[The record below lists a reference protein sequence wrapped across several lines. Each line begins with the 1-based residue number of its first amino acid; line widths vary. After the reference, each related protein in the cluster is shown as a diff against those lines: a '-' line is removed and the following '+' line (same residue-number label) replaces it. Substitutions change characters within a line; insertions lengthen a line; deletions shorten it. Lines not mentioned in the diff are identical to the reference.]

1 MKNPGSPEA
10 VIAGTSQSLP
20 FQSTVMGGSEEW
32 LRGKGLSHFRARTFC
47 LLQKQRAS
55 PDPEFPKVIVL
66 DCDHHEALVSGGSL
80 LQDI

>member
-1 MKNPGSPEA
+1 M
-10 VIAGTSQSLP
+10 IAGTSQYLP
-20 FQSTVMGGSEEW
+20 FQSTVMGGSEKW
-32 LRGKGLSHFRARTFC
+32 LQGKGLNDFRAWTFC

-66 DCDHHEALVSGGSL
+66 DRDNHEALVSGGSL